1 MQKSGDFKWWVP
13 ITFSDPDTGFD
24 NTYNNKLWLKPEDKY
39 LKITELLPAAD
50 IPVIFNV
57 QQTGYYRVN
66 YDKKNWRLIA
76 DQLNRDHTK
85 IHVINRAQ
93 LLDDAFNLAKSGML
107 DYETALSLTS
117 YLSKETEY
125 IPWSAALTG
134 LSYVNKML
142 KRTSAYGDFRR

>member
-1 MQKSGDFKWWVP
+1 M
-13 ITFSDPDTGFD
+13 
-24 NTYNNKLWLKPEDKY
+24 
-39 LKITELLPAAD
+39 KITELLPAAD
-50 IPVIFNV
+50 TPVIFNV

>member
-1 MQKSGDFKWWVP
+1 MAKVDQFLDS
-13 ITFSDPDTGFD
+13 
-24 NTYNNKLWLKPEDKY
+24 L
-39 LKITELLPAAD
+39 
-50 IPVIFNV
+50 
-57 QQTGYYRVN
+57 VN
-66 YDKKNWRLIA
+66 YDKENWRLIA
-76 DQLNRDHTK
+76 EQLNRDHTK

-125 IPWSAALTG
+125 IPWSAALSG

-142 KRTSAYGDFRR
+142 KRTPAYGDFKK